1 VADVGLPLEI
11 DYSHT
16 RRAKPGPPLEVVSAT
31 TRVAEKPKPPEVSV
45 AVTIRDLLE
54 AGVHFG
60 HQTKRWN
67 PKMKPFIFTARNGI
81 YIIDLRKTLMSL
93 DAAKRKAREVAMAGK
108 PVLFVGTKKQAKDVI
123 LEEAQHCGQY
133 FVTERWLGGMLTN
146 FSTIRQSV
154 KRLRDQERMR
164 DDGTFEKLTKKERGR
179 HDKEIGKLDKILGG
193 IKDMGRLPGLVV
205 VVDTRKE
212 RIAVAEAN
220 KLKIPVIGIVDTNC
234 DPDPVDFPI
243 AANDD
248 AIKSIRL
255 LMHDLADTV
264 RDAAATHR
272 KQEQA
277 AAKADDDDEEDD
289 KKMATAAAGKE
300 GA

>member
-1 VADVGLPLEI
+1 M
-11 DYSHT
+11 
-16 RRAKPGPPLEVVSAT
+16 
-31 TRVAEKPKPPEVSV
+31 

-93 DAAKRKAREVAMAGK
+93 DAAKRKAREVALAGK
-108 PVLFVGTKKQAKDVI
+108 PILFVGTKKQAKDVI
-123 LEEAQHCGQY
+123 LEEAQQSGQF

-146 FSTIRQSV
+146 FTTIRQSV
-154 KRLRDQERMR
+154 KRLRELERMR
-164 DDGTFEKLTKKERGR
+164 EDGTFEKLTKKERGR
-179 HDKEIGKLDKILGG
+179 IEKEIGKLDKILGG

-220 KLKIPVIGIVDTNC
+220 KLHIPVIGVVDTNC

-255 LMHDLADTV
+255 LMHEIAMTA
-264 RDAAATHR
+264 REAAASH
-272 KQEQA
+272 KKE
-277 AAKADDDDEEDD
+277 KPSSGEDEGEE
-289 KKMATAAAGKE
+289 KMAAAGVAADAGK
-300 GA
+300 